1 MKSRK
6 FIATT
11 IHEYLNEQEMLN
23 ENIEFVLDKESE
35 ENDAI
40 INDYGIRDLSKIH
53 QDIIKFSK
61 EALDTFKEKVPIWN
75 DVKVI
80 FVNKIGDMA
89 LGRFRSG
96 TSLSI
101 PIVLMSEKDILSA
114 TKEYNIPLW
123 VAVETTIFHE
133 LGHAICELERKIFG
147 YKFLEYGIEE
157 DWVEDLAYQLH
168 EYGDIP
174 HDLETFIQEYKKQL

>member
-1 MKSRK
+1 
-6 FIATT
+6 
-11 IHEYLNEQEMLN
+11 MLN

>member
-1 MKSRK
+1 MIREELDKL
-6 FIATT
+6 
-11 IHEYLNEQEMLN
+11 Y

-40 INDYGIRDLSKIH
+40 ENDYGIKDIGAIH

-61 EALDTFKEKVPIWN
+61 EALKTFKEKVPIWK
-75 DVKVI
+75 DIKII
-80 FVNKIGDMA
+80 FVNKIGGGA

-96 TSLSI
+96 TSSTT
-101 PIVLMSEKDILSA
+101 PIILMSEKDILKGS
-114 TKEYNIPLW
+114 KKYNVPLW

-133 LGHAICELERKIFG
+133 LGHAVCELERDVFG
-147 YKFLEYGIEE
+147 YEFLEYGIEE
-157 DWVEDLAYQLH
+157 DWVEDLAYQMH

-174 HDLETFIQEYKKQL
+174 HDLMVFIQEYQKYV